1 MYEPNYL
8 AHYGILGMRWG
19 VRRYQNKDGS
29 LTAEGRRRAGLKN
42 ESPRHK
48 PSNARKLAKQR
59 EENLR
64 KAREAK
70 EAKRVFEE
78 NKTKALE
85 KGNATEVLKFKG
97 HLTNQELQA
106 AFNRINLEKQL
117 ASISASETKGT
128 WDKMDSII
136 EKIGKAR
143 NYTEKGIEAYNTLAK
158 IHNSFAS
165 DSEAWKLID
174 GKSTTD
180 AKKEKENKAKEKDL
194 VDYMAKYGNLDQV
207 TKYLDKMS
215 TKSAKEAIKRFIP
228 KDDEESKR
236 KSELIM
242 DIIVNHGG
250 NKQIFGKIDS
260 MSIAELEKVKDRLD
274 KETEEERKKRE
285 KEDKE
290 DSKDSK
296 DA

>member
-8 AHYGILGMRWG
+8 AHYGVIGMRWG

-29 LTAEGRRRAGLKN
+29 LTVEGRRHVGIKN

-48 PSNARKLAKQR
+48 PSNARKFAKQR

-78 NKTKALE
+78 NKAKALE

-117 ASISASETKGT
+117 ASISASETKSS
-128 WDKMDSII
+128 WDKIDSIV

-158 IHNSFAS
+158 IHNSFMPS
-165 DSEAWKLID
+165 DEAWKLID
-174 GKSTTD
+174 GKGIDQEKKDRNKELLIRTGSADKLLKNLSKLSGKELTEAMSRINYEAKLKELAD
-180 AKKEKENKAKEKDL
+180 KDKKKKED
-194 VDYMAKYGNLDQV
+194 
-207 TKYLDKMS
+207 
-215 TKSAKEAIKRFIP
+215 
-228 KDDEESKR
+228 
-236 KSELIM
+236 
-242 DIIVNHGG
+242 
-250 NKQIFGKIDS
+250 
-260 MSIAELEKVKDRLD
+260 
-274 KETEEERKKRE
+274 
-285 KEDKE
+285 
-290 DSKDSK
+290 
-296 DA
+296 